1 MDISKNTTLEE
12 TLPWLLFKLNEQVFA
27 INSGN
32 IETIFQLDQ
41 TISPMP
47 DMPTCVRGIINLRGK
62 IVPLVELRIVLGMN
76 SFSVEQEEFD
86 NMLELRKQ
94 DHIHWVNELKSSL
107 EENRDF
113 TLSTDPHQCAFG
125 KWYDNYKTNNQTIQ
139 YHLNKINDPHTMLH
153 QSAVSAINCK
163 QAKDKG
169 EQINCIKDVVE
180 KETME
185 SMGEVI
191 SLLDETKD
199 MFKES
204 IKEMC
209 IVLNQDERR
218 LGLIVDEVIA
228 VESLNLIAK
237 TDDFSSTFSTTL
249 VTQIAQSAS
258 TEKQVLVIDENELF
272 GILAE

>member
-1 MDISKNTTLEE
+1 S
-12 TLPWLLFKLNEQVFA
+12 A
-27 INSGN
+27 I
-32 IETIFQLDQ
+32 
-41 TISPMP
+41 
-47 DMPTCVRGIINLRGK
+47 
-62 IVPLVELRIVLGMN
+62 
-76 SFSVEQEEFD
+76 
-86 NMLELRKQ
+86 
-94 DHIHWVNELKSSL
+94 
-107 EENRDF
+107 
-113 TLSTDPHQCAFG
+113 
-125 KWYDNYKTNNQTIQ
+125 
-139 YHLNKINDPHTMLH
+139 
-153 QSAVSAINCK
+153 SAINCK

-169 EQINCIKDVVE
+169 EQVNCIKDVVE